1 MEGFLHVWR
10 ATAYYMGVDDEANLV
25 KDDMNR
31 TKNLLCDIVHFII
44 IPALLDMNKV
54 SIVMGKNKAL

>member
-1 MEGFLHVWR
+1 
-10 ATAYYMGVDDEANLV
+10 MGVDDEANLV
-25 KDDMNR
+25 KDDLKR

-54 SIVMGKNKAL
+54 SIVMGKNKALYH